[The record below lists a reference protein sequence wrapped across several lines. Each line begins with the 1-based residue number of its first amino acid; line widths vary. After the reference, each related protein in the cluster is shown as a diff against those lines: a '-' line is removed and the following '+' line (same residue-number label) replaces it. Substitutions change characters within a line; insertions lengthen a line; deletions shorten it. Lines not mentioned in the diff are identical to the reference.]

1 MPVLDSRPT
10 KQQISVSETTM
21 PHALITGANRGLGLE
36 HVSQLLK
43 REWTISAAVRDPES
57 ADALKALDPGDG
69 RLNILAYDASDLN
82 AAKALKEKVTGP
94 IDILFANAGVMGPK
108 EQAFG
113 EAANDGFLDTFRV
126 NTLAPLAL
134 AEAFA
139 DQVAQSQ
146 LKVIALQS
154 SRMGSIADNDTG
166 GRYAYRASK
175 AALNAVGKSLS
186 IDLKDKGVVV
196 LTLHPGW
203 VRTDMGGPNGL
214 LTPSEAVSAQLD
226 LIARAN
232 PAMSGRFF
240 HISGEDLPW

>member
-1 MPVLDSRPT
+1 
-10 KQQISVSETTM
+10 M
-21 PHALITGANRGLGLE
+21 PHALITGANRGIGLE
-36 HVSQLLK
+36 HVRQLLA
-43 REWTISAAVRDPES
+43 RDWTITAAVRDPGAATE
-57 ADALKALDPGDG
+57 LKALDPGDG
-69 RLNILAYDASDLN
+69 RLRIEAYDANDLG
-82 AAKALKEKVTGP
+82 APAALKAKVDGP

-108 EQAFG
+108 HQEFG
-113 EAANDGFLDTFRV
+113 GAASEGFLDTLRT

-139 DQVAQSQ
+139 DQVAESQ

-154 SRMGSIADNDTG
+154 SRMGSIADNDSG

-186 IDLKDKGVVV
+186 VDLKDKGVIV
-196 LTLHPGW
+196 LILHPGW

-214 LTPSEAVSAQLD
+214 LTVSECVEGQLD

-240 HISGEDLPW
+240 HVSGEDLPW